1 MPMSF
6 YPPNRPYPTDRYE
19 GAGEAS
25 AQWRPADSPPNLR
38 GGGGSCDYLLT
49 GDQTG
54 GDVGLY
60 RWNMGPSQGGPD
72 PHVHKAI
79 SESFFVLEGTIT
91 LHDGQ
96 RWRPAD
102 KGDFVYVPP
111 GGIHGFRNE
120 TDAPASMLILFAPG
134 APREAYFEGLRHIA
148 DTGEHPSSEDMAEF
162 FRVHDTYWVSQ

>member
-1 MPMSF
+1 MSF
-6 YPPNRPYPTDRYE
+6 FAPKRPYPADRYE
-19 GAGEAS
+19 GAGAAS
-25 AQWRPADSPPNLR
+25 AEWRSADSPPNLL

-60 RWNMGPSQGGPD
+60 RWNMGPRQGGPD
-72 PHVHKAI
+72 PHIHKAI
-79 SESFFVLEGTIT
+79 SESFYVLNGTVT
-91 LHDGQ
+91 LHDGE

-148 DTGEHPSSEDMAEF
+148 DTGERPSPEDMAEF
-162 FRVHDTYWVSQ
+162 FRIHDTYWVNG

>member
-1 MPMSF
+1 MSF
-6 YPPNRPYPTDRYE
+6 FAPKRPYPADRYQ

-25 AQWRPADSPPNLR
+25 AQWRSVDTPPDLQ

-60 RWNMGPSQGGPD
+60 RWNMGPGQGGPD
-72 PHVHKAI
+72 PHIHKAI
-79 SESFFVLEGTIT
+79 SESFYILDGTVT
-91 LHDGQ
+91 LHDGL
-96 RWRPAD
+96 RWRPAN

-134 APREAYFEGLRHIA
+134 APREAYFEGLRHIG
-148 DTGEHPSSEDMAEF
+148 DTGERPSAEEMAEF
-162 FRVHDTYWVSQ
+162 FRVHDTYWVG

>member
-1 MPMSF
+1 MSF

-19 GAGEAS
+19 GSGEAS

-60 RWNMGPSQGGPD
+60 RWNMGPGQGGPD
-72 PHVHKAI
+72 PHIHKAI
-79 SESFFVLEGTIT
+79 SESFFVLDGTIT

-96 RWRPAD
+96 QWRPAD
-102 KGDFVYVPP
+102 KGDLVYVPP

-120 TDAPASMLILFAPG
+120 TDASASMLILFAPG

-148 DTGEHPSSEDMAEF
+148 DTGKHPSPDDMTEF
-162 FRVHDTYWVSQ
+162 FRVHDTYWR